1 MSHLSESKANTSP
14 STRLPLSTRAA
25 PICKAPHRHSA
36 SRIHSQAGL
45 AVGPLALLVFRPR
58 LNPQRPPPRR
68 SGPLLSPSWAGGS
81 RAGLSPTW
89 SRSAD
94 FSRRPGVCPP
104 GALSPPAA
112 SLALK
117 PPPLPGGSSPRGGS
131 ACSLSPP
138 DSGATRGGAAAPS
151 SLAAGCPSLLPGWG
165 LPSRSP
171 PPLRSSPPWAAP
183 GGTPGATA
191 PVPDSALA
199 TLLRLGCSAPLPLGA
214 IAPPAGQK
222 SLRLRQ
228 RPALGPGRQRALG
241 GSPPRPWSPSGGFD

>member
-1 MSHLSESKANTSP
+1 MSHLSASKVNTSP

-81 RAGLSPTW
+81 RAVSSRAGLSPTW

-117 PPPLPGGSSPRGGS
+117 PPLCR
-131 ACSLSPP
+131 
-138 DSGATRGGAAAPS
+138 AAPPPEVGPPAPF
-151 SLAAGCPSLLPGWG
+151 LRRTRAPPAAVQRL
-165 LPSRSP
+165 P
-171 PPLRSSPPWAAP
+171 PPLPLAVPLFCPAGAFPAGPRPLCAPALLGRLPAAP
-183 GGTPGATA
+183 L
-191 PVPDSALA
+191 V
-199 TLLRLGCSAPLPLGA
+199 
-214 IAPPAGQK
+214 
-222 SLRLRQ
+222 Q
-228 RPALGPGRQRALG
+228 RPRFRT
-241 GSPPRPWSPSGGFD
+241 PR